1 MFEIVR
7 TCCKEKVAEWES
19 TFAKSG
25 KEMDM
30 IHEVSKVFVK
40 IILMCT
46 FGEDLSENEID
57 YYIKG

>member
-1 MFEIVR
+1 
-7 TCCKEKVAEWES
+7 
-19 TFAKSG
+19 
-25 KEMDM
+25 MDM
-30 IHEVSKVFVK
+30 IQEISKVFVK